1 MAKIY
6 YDSDISLEPLLNKKV
21 AVIGYGSQGRA
32 QALNMRDSG
41 IDVVVGV
48 REGGKSWKMVK
59 EDGLEPLSIEE
70 AAKEG
75 DIIHMLIPDVVQPEV
90 YKKFIEPN
98 MRPGKV
104 LGFSHGY
111 NIHFRQIVPPSYV
124 DVVLVAPKAP
134 GPRMRELY
142 LEGKG
147 VPALFAVGQDY
158 SGNARAIA
166 LAMAKALGCARAG
179 VLETTFKEETE
190 TDLLGEQAVLVGGV
204 MELIKKGYE
213 VLVEAGY
220 QPELAYFEACNEL
233 KLIVDLIYRGGLV
246 GMLSAVSD
254 TAKFGGLVVGPQIVD
269 EHVKENMREALRRIQ
284 DGSFARLWS
293 EDPRSRLILEK
304 KMEEIRNHPIEKV
317 GEVIRKLAQI

>member
-75 DIIHMLIPDVVQPEV
+75 NVIHMLIPDVVQPEV
-90 YKKFIEPN
+90 YKSLIEPN
-98 MRPGKV
+98 MKPGKV

-124 DVVLVAPKAP
+124 DVILVAPKAP

-246 GMLSAVSD
+246 GMLNAVSD

-269 EHVKENMREALRRIQ
+269 EHVKENMREALKRIQ

>member
-6 YDSDISLEPLLNKKV
+6 YDEDISLKPLLSKKV

-32 QALNMRDSG
+32 QALNMKDSG
-41 IDVVVGV
+41 LNVIVGV
-48 REGGKSWKMVK
+48 REGGKSWRMVK
-59 EDGLEPLSIEE
+59 EDGLEPIPVED
-70 AAKEG
+70 AAREG
-75 DIIHMLIPDVVQPEV
+75 DVVHMLIPDVVQPEV
-90 YKKFIEPN
+90 YSQHIGPN
-98 MRPGKV
+98 LKPGKV

-158 SGNARAIA
+158 SGNARMIA

-190 TDLLGEQAVLVGGV
+190 TDLFGEQAVLVGGV

-220 QPELAYFEACNEL
+220 QPELAYFEVCNEL

-246 GMLSAVSD
+246 GMLNAVSD

-269 EHVKENMREALRRIQ
+269 EHVKENMREALRSIQ

-304 KMEEIRNHPIEKV
+304 KMEEMMNHPMEKV
-317 GEVIRKLAQI
+317 GEAVRKLAQI

>member
-70 AAKEG
+70 AAEEG

-98 MRPGKV
+98 MKPGKV

>member
-6 YDSDISLEPLLNKKV
+6 YDNDISLEPLLGKKV
-21 AVIGYGSQGRA
+21 AIIGYGSQGRA
-32 QALNMRDSG
+32 QALNMKDSG

-59 EDGLEPLSIEE
+59 EDGLEPLPVEK

-75 DIIHMLIPDVVQPEV
+75 DIIHILIPDVVQPEV
-90 YKKFIEPN
+90 YKNLIEPN
-98 MRPGKV
+98 MKPGKV

-111 NIHFRQIVPPSYV
+111 NIHFRQIVPPNYV

-158 SGNARAIA
+158 SGKARMIA
-166 LAMAKALGCARAG
+166 LAMAKALGCTRAG

-220 QPELAYFEACNEL
+220 QPELAYFEACNEM
-233 KLIVDLIYRGGLV
+233 KLIVDLIYKGGLV
-246 GMLSAVSD
+246 GMLSVVSD
-254 TAKFGGLVVGPQIVD
+254 TAKFGGLVVGPQIID

-293 EDPRSRLILEK
+293 EDPRSKLILEK

-317 GEVIRKLAQI
+317 GEAVRKLAQI

>member
-6 YDSDISLEPLLNKKV
+6 YDSDISLEPLLGKKV

-48 REGGKSWKMVK
+48 REGGKSWRMVK
-59 EDGLEPLSIEE
+59 EDGLEPLPVEE

-75 DIIHMLIPDVVQPEV
+75 DVVHMLIPDVVQPEV
-90 YKKFIEPN
+90 YKKLIEPN
-98 MRPGKV
+98 MKPGKV

-124 DVVLVAPKAP
+124 DVILVAPKAP

-158 SGNARAIA
+158 SGNARMIA

-190 TDLLGEQAVLVGGV
+190 TDLLGEQAVLVGGI

-220 QPELAYFEACNEL
+220 QPELAYFEACNEM
-233 KLIVDLIYRGGLV
+233 KLIVDLIYKGGLV

-254 TAKFGGLVVGPQIVD
+254 TAKFGGLVVGPQIID

-304 KMEEIRNHPIEKV
+304 KMEEIRNHPMEKV
-317 GEVIRKLAQI
+317 GEVVRKLAQI